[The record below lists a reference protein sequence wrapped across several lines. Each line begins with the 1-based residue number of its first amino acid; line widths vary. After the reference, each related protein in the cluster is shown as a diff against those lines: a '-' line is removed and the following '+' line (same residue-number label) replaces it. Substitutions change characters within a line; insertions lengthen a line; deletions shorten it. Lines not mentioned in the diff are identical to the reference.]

1 MMNYN
6 FNDVEKYLRD
16 GGKPEDMMNAFADL
30 MNKSLAIIRREDK
43 LRKANTNLVKAWNE
57 YMAEYFTTHNL
68 PNGDTLEDWEMN
80 ENEMDAVMKRLI
92 EILPVLAQYTGMLK
106 TASKKIEK
114 SMNNSR
120 DVISDFFDKFDI

>member
-30 MNKSLAIIRREDK
+30 MNKSLATIRREDK
-43 LRKANTNLVKAWNE
+43 LKEANTNLVKAWNE

-68 PNGDTLEDWEMN
+68 PSGYTLEDWEMN

-106 TASKKIEK
+106 TATKKIEK

>member
-6 FNDVEKYLRD
+6 FTDVEKYLRD

-68 PNGDTLEDWEMN
+68 PNGYTLEDWEMN

>member
-30 MNKSLAIIRREDK
+30 MNKSLATVRREDK
-43 LRKANTNLVKAWNE
+43 LKEANTNLMRAWNQ
-57 YMAEYFTTHNL
+57 YMAEYFTVHDL
-68 PNGDTLEDWEMN
+68 PNGYTLKDWEMN
-80 ENEMDAVMKRLI
+80 ENEMDTVMKRLI

>member
-30 MNKSLAIIRREDK
+30 MNKSLATIRREDQLK
-43 LRKANTNLVKAWNE
+43 EANINLMKAWNK
-57 YMAEYFTTHNL
+57 YMAEYFTVHDL
-68 PNGDTLEDWEMN
+68 PNGYTLEDWEMS

-92 EILPVLAQYTGMLK
+92 EILPILAQYTGMLK

-114 SMNNSR
+114 SVNNSR
-120 DVISDFFDKFDI
+120 DVISDFFNKFDI

>member
-30 MNKSLAIIRREDK
+30 MNKSLATIRREDQLK
-43 LRKANTNLVKAWNE
+43 EANINLMKAWNK
-57 YMAEYFTTHNL
+57 YMAEYFTVHDL
-68 PNGDTLEDWEMN
+68 PNGYTLEDWEMS

-114 SMNNSR
+114 SVNNSR
-120 DVISDFFDKFDI
+120 DVISDFFNKFDI